1 MSTNHSEIIALYETS
16 WEYAWLCKMI
26 DHIQISYGI
35 GVIGSPTIIYEN
47 NVANTN
53 VICQG

>member
-1 MSTNHSEIIALYETS
+1 
-16 WEYAWLCKMI
+16 MI

-35 GVIGSPTIIYEN
+35 GVIGSPTSIYEN